1 MRRPLAAAVE
11 AISRSAK
18 RGRLVRPTARTAA
31 KIRPYSRAAFVSN
44 GKGSQVAAAH
54 CSRSCRRALSCSSPV
69 ACGPA
74 ASSARVTAAM
84 ADSSGSRLGST
95 TSRSITTEVSSKP
108 WGGRWVG
115 SAIKGRVYYG
125 IQSGT
130 EPPGINPRSPLPG
143 FRNCRPWHEP
153 MRVNR
158 PELGNRHPVAGHNH
172 GFARLYFPEHGR
184 RLIAEFTLGNSSV
197 HDETVAYV
205 ALCSHTLSTAEQAR
219 HAFTSHLAR
228 RGRLPLL
235 LGHAGQPLHLRGV
248 QFQTFSHPG
257 PVIGISL
264 EEDGALPEL
273 DALLRAAQVSADV
286 THQVGTVFVRHNVPI
301 EVARLDEVIIGVGV
315 FLPPRLAF
323 HRGCGIRRRRVGR
336 GSAEAIGPVVGTH
349 TAVVV

>member
-1 MRRPLAAAVE
+1 MATKCYICYSLIMDRTITQRELRNESAAVLRE
-11 AISRSAK
+11 VQAGENMI
-18 RGRLVRPTARTAA
+18 
-31 KIRPYSRAAFVSN
+31 
-44 GKGSQVAAAH
+44 
-54 CSRSCRRALSCSSPV
+54 
-69 ACGPA
+69 
-74 ASSARVTAAM
+74 VT
-84 ADSSGSRLGST
+84 R
-95 TSRSITTEVSSKP
+95 
-108 WGGRWVG
+108 
-115 SAIKGRVYYG
+115 
-125 IQSGT
+125 
-130 EPPGINPRSPLPG
+130 
-143 FRNCRPWHEP
+143 
-153 MRVNR
+153 
-158 PELGNRHPVAGHNH
+158 NRHPVAGHNH

-228 RGRLPLL
+228 RGRLPLR

-301 EVARLDEVIIGVGV
+301 EVARL
-315 FLPPRLAF
+315 
-323 HRGCGIRRRRVGR
+323 
-336 GSAEAIGPVVGTH
+336 
-349 TAVVV
+349 